1 MKSLK
6 IKNSLVF
13 IVLFHAISSFS
24 QQQLSAKAFE
34 QGTQNDVQLL
44 DVRTKIE
51 YDEGHIKNASQANW
65 YDKVEFSNKIKT
77 LNKSKPVYLYCKSG
91 VRSSAASKLLTLK
104 GYKVIELKGGIDQWI
119 LELKNIVH

>member
-6 IKNSLVF
+6 IKNILVF

-51 YDEGHIKNASQANW
+51 YNEGFIKNASQANW
-65 YDKVEFSNKIKT
+65 YDKVEFSKKIKT

-91 VRSSAASKLLTLK
+91 VRSGAASKLLTSK
-104 GYKVIELKGGIDQWI
+104 GYKVFELKGGIDQWI
-119 LELKNIVH
+119 LESRSIVH